1 MFLHEG
7 TLGQGN
13 EGERG
18 HGLPNDSFKSLTPAL
33 SAGGCQVVT
42 LRSET
47 GHAGAGASA
56 ERRREV
62 SALVRA
68 RKEWEGVL
76 HVPTHPK
83 DEDLAKGALPRMP
96 CIQLSS
102 PAWKTLQ

>member
-7 TLGQGN
+7 TLGQGS

-18 HGLPNDSFKSLTPAL
+18 HSLPSDSFKSLTPAL

-42 LRSET
+42 LRSER

-62 SALVRA
+62 RALARA
-68 RKEWEGVL
+68 RKELWG
-76 HVPTHPK
+76 
-83 DEDLAKGALPRMP
+83 GIP
-96 CIQLSS
+96 CPHS
-102 PAWKTLQ
+102 PLG